1 MGLMEKSG
9 AFFLHDSIP
18 MDQANKH
25 KNHVEFLYEHDK
37 KISMILIFPNLD
49 MKMFG
54 HWSPHNDFTH
64 HVFLSFL

>member
-1 MGLMEKSG
+1 
-9 AFFLHDSIP
+9 

-25 KNHVEFLYEHDK
+25 KNHVAFLYEHDK
-37 KISMILIFPNLD
+37 KALNDSNFPNVN

-64 HVFLSFL
+64 NVF